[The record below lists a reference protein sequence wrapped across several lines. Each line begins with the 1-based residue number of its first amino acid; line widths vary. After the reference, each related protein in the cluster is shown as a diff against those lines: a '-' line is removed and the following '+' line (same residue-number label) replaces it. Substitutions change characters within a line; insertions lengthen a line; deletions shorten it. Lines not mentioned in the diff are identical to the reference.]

1 MLTLDTHFIRA
12 PLSQAEALGIDV
24 PALLQE
30 LEISPD
36 VFEQANTL
44 VHSHQ
49 YVRLIQRVWE
59 LSDDEYWGLSGVRCK
74 PGHFAL
80 MVRYVLQF
88 DTLQAVLSECCRF
101 YNTTREEW
109 AFSLDVGPE
118 KTALNIDIN
127 TDFEAIDPYL
137 VEFMLVCMHRF
148 ICWFSDTRIPLLET
162 RFSYPEPRHCK
173 SYQDLFPGKRS
184 FSTPNNAIIFPT
196 QHLSLPIVRDWAEVR
211 VFLQEAPAGLMIMPS
226 GDSSYSARIKSILL
240 DTLGK
245 HSTVPDFDRVAEQ
258 LSISSQTLRRKLKSE
273 STSYQQIK
281 DTVRRDIAIDKLV
294 RERSS
299 ITEIGLQLGFVES
312 SSFTRAFKQWTGV
325 SPAEYRLNK
334 S

>member
-1 MLTLDTHFIRA
+1 
-12 PLSQAEALGIDV
+12 
-24 PALLQE
+24 
-30 LEISPD
+30 
-36 VFEQANTL
+36 
-44 VHSHQ
+44 
-49 YVRLIQRVWE
+49 
-59 LSDDEYWGLSGVRCK
+59 
-74 PGHFAL
+74 
-80 MVRYVLQF
+80 
-88 DTLQAVLSECCRF
+88 
-101 YNTTREEW
+101 
-109 AFSLDVGPE
+109 
-118 KTALNIDIN
+118 
-127 TDFEAIDPYL
+127 
-137 VEFMLVCMHRF
+137 
-148 ICWFSDTRIPLLET
+148 
-162 RFSYPEPRHCK
+162 
-173 SYQDLFPGKRS
+173 
-184 FSTPNNAIIFPT
+184 
-196 QHLSLPIVRDWAEVR
+196 
-211 VFLQEAPAGLMIMPS
+211 MIMPS

-281 DTVRRDIAIDKLV
+281 DTMRRDIAIDKLV